1 MISSETKAS
10 SATFNK
16 QMEDLFAFM
25 EEEEEE
31 DFQKDLK
38 PIQQDEAKELAET

>member
-1 MISSETKAS
+1 MISSVTKAS

-25 EEEEEE
+25 EEEEDEE
-31 DFQKDLK
+31 VQ
-38 PIQQDEAKELAET
+38 